1 MGTVKFHNNK
11 IVLTSEEGE
20 TTSFNLMKFPT
31 INVGATYI
39 QWKGETY
46 LNRK

>member
-1 MGTVKFHNNK
+1 MGTVKFLPNK
-11 IVLTSEEGE
+11 IILKDEEGN
-20 TTSFNLMKFPT
+20 TQSYNLMKFPT

-46 LNRK
+46 LSRV